1 MSPNAGGWRGGCGVS
16 ANENSCTVH
25 MDGAQINFGDLTTY
39 LTYGAGIL
47 INGGLENRMVKKL
60 KFSQEAKM
68 S

>member
-1 MSPNAGGWRGGCGVS
+1 
-16 ANENSCTVH
+16 